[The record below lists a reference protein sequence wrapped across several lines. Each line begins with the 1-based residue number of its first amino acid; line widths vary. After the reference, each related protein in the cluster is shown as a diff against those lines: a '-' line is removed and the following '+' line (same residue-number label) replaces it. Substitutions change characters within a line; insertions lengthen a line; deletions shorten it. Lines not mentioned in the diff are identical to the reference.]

1 MKDYTLETEGFI
13 ERLRQTEAYKEYVR
27 QRQNIKHFPELKEQI
42 DAFRQE
48 NFRLQ
53 METDSDTLFDEIDRF
68 EQEYAEFRKNP
79 VVNDFLAAELACIRM
94 IQEVNEQISG
104 TFADEWE

>member
-42 DAFRQE
+42 EAFRQE

-94 IQEVNEQISG
+94 IQEVNEQISS